1 MSSLRNP
8 LMNGYVQMTNE
19 EYHSSE
25 DISKSDLDAARKSGL
40 HFLLK
45 KTGQKQKP
53 TPAMRIGSAFHAL
66 TLEPELFEKEYIYKP
81 EFINARSKEGKDW
94 KASQE
99 EAGKTVLTTDDR
111 KQLEGMTEAI
121 GYCTPA
127 KKLLDATG
135 KAEQSFLWT
144 DKETG
149 LGCKCRP
156 DYLLVD
162 GGTIVDVKTTIDAS
176 YRGFLKSISNFR
188 YHVQAGWYLHG
199 LEQATGIRP
208 ERFIFIAV
216 EKTAPFGV
224 GVYEADTYM
233 VVNGYDTAREDLAKI
248 AKWKKED
255 RYPGYCDDIQ
265 QISLPPWMTKS
276 KGNAVSL
283 QLPDIELF

>member
-1 MSSLRNP
+1 MK
-8 LMNGYVQMTNE
+8 GYVSMTNE

-45 KTGQKQKP
+45 KTGPKQKP

-66 TLEPELFEKEYIYKP
+66 TLEPDLFEKEYIYKP
-81 EFINARSKEGKDW
+81 EFINARSKEGKEW

-127 KKLLDATG
+127 KKLLDASG

-248 AKWKKED
+248 AKWKEED
-255 RYPGYCDDIQ
+255 RYPGYCDDIK

-276 KGNAVSL
+276 KGDAVSL

>member
-1 MSSLRNP
+1 
-8 LMNGYVQMTNE
+8 
-19 EYHSSE
+19 
-25 DISKSDLDAARKSGL
+25 
-40 HFLLK
+40 
-45 KTGQKQKP
+45 
-53 TPAMRIGSAFHAL
+53 MRIGSAFHAL
-66 TLEPELFEKEYIYKP
+66 TLEPDLFENEYIYKP
-81 EFINARSKEGKDW
+81 DFLNARSKEGKEW
-94 KASQE
+94 KATQE
-99 EAGKTVLTTDDR
+99 EAGKTVLNGDDR
-111 KQLEGMTEAI
+111 KQLEGMAQAI
-121 GYCTPA
+121 ADCAPA
-127 KKLLDATG
+127 KKLLDASG

-162 GGTIVDVKTTIDAS
+162 GGTIVDVKTTVDAS

-224 GVYEADTYM
+224 GVYQADTYM

-248 AKWKKED
+248 AKWKEED
-255 RYPGYCDDIQ
+255 HYTGYCSDIQ
-265 QISLPPWMTKS
+265 QISLPPWMTKD
-276 KGNAVSL
+276 KQNAVSL
-283 QLPDIELF
+283 QVPDIELF

>member
-1 MSSLRNP
+1 
-8 LMNGYVQMTNE
+8 MNGYVQMTNE

-40 HFLLK
+40 HFKYK
-45 KTGQKQKP
+45 KEGPKIVP
-53 TPAMRIGSAFHAL
+53 TQAMKFGSAFHAL
-66 TLEPELFEKEYIYKP
+66 TLEPELFENEFIYKP
-81 EFINARSKEGKDW
+81 DTTSRTWLLTKEGKAW
-94 KASQE
+94 KKDQE
-99 EAGKTVLTTDDR
+99 EAGRAVLTLEE
-111 KQLEGMTEAI
+111 KANLEGMSKALTD
-121 GYCTPA
+121 CDTA
-127 KKLLDATG
+127 KKLLSASG

-248 AKWKKED
+248 AKWKEED

-283 QLPDIELF
+283 QVPDIELF